1 MVNTAN
7 HIVDFK
13 ILKGSRERERERVV
27 WCKHLSK
34 SWGKQTQTPSTPS
47 NPPFPTWRSSGRGL
61 EGLTD
66 WLNLPWLSPRRHWGM
81 DWPNMAPKCLPRP
94 FGHQKFNPPKKW
106 SFPWAKWSF
115 GRKSQQNLVYRCS
128 LGRCFLKFMLRE
140 PDPTISS
147 PPHPHFKAP
156 ALSVVQG
163 KVMCCEPQRFVCE
176 KKIPAKPMCHLGK
189 EKWDMKMR

>member
-1 MVNTAN
+1 MGKTNTNTINTFQPA
-7 HIVDFK
+7 IPYLTIFR
-13 ILKGSRERERERVV
+13 SRPGRFNWLTEPPMTFPSEALRNGLAKHGTQMPSKAV
-27 WCKHLSK
+27 W
-34 SWGKQTQTPSTPS
+34 
-47 NPPFPTWRSSGRGL
+47 
-61 EGLTD
+61 
-66 WLNLPWLSPRRHWGM
+66 
-81 DWPNMAPKCLPRP
+81 APKI
-94 FGHQKFNPPKKW
+94 QPPKKW

-176 KKIPAKPMCHLGK
+176 KKYQPNLCATLEKRNETWRWGK
-189 EKWDMKMR
+189 MQSF